1 MKPWVQDVITLCR
14 TQGPQT
20 ATDLTTF
27 VAKRQLDA
35 SDSLMYGGRSLA
47 SNEIV
52 SRLKVVRGVLVDCVG
67 YAPHKGEDGSP
78 RRRKLYMVTAGRSSN
93 EEEASRENESRS
105 KQTEGSD
112 S

>member
-1 MKPWVQDVITLCR
+1 MKSWVHDVITLCR

-20 ATDLTTF
+20 ATDLTAF
-27 VAKRQLDA
+27 LAKRQLDL
-35 SDSLMYGGRSLA
+35 SEPKSLSYGGRSLA

-78 RRRKLYMVTAGRSSN
+78 RRRKLYMVTAAPGVG
-93 EEEASRENESRS
+93 ED
-105 KQTEGSD
+105 KT
-112 S
+112 